1 MRDIDV
7 TVVRIYCTEAEHK
20 LEPLL
25 KRLHDEEKVA
35 GVTAFRGV
43 AGFGR
48 SGKLHTSTL
57 LDVSLN
63 LPVVIEFFDR
73 PEKIASVL
81 EHLAPQIEPGHML
94 TWSAKANL
102 EEN

>member
-1 MRDIDV
+1 MNEIDV

-25 KRLHDEEKVA
+25 KLLHDQEKVA

-63 LPVVIEFFDR
+63 LPVVIEFFDL
-73 PEKIASVL
+73 PEKIASVM